1 MNIKNEYMYVGV
13 AVAFLTSI
21 GSAVYSYV
29 SGKKAKELNASLD
42 RRVDDALVSVE
53 RTGEQVTKKT
63 EETVSELNKRLDKKV
78 NGIADSLNVD
88 VPDAIVEE
96 ALKKAA
102 NRAAETA
109 IYKTSKDVLDEY
121 SVSVRSEVRKSVDL
135 AYANTKIDVKN
146 ELTRQI
152 SNVDISG
159 IKREIIE
166 DAKRKVEEE
175 LEEAIEKITDTF
187 EEELDDAKEKASEKF
202 DKELDSIS
210 TRFSSDLERGSKI
223 YKTLSDKLG
232 TA

>member
-1 MNIKNEYMYVGV
+1 MNIKNEYMYAGV
-13 AVAFLTSI
+13 AVAFLASI

-63 EETVSELNKRLDKKV
+63 EDTVSELNKRLDKKV

-88 VPDAIVEE
+88 VPDSIVEE

-175 LEEAIEKITDTF
+175 LEDAIEKITDTF

-210 TRFSSDLERGSKI
+210 TRFSNDLERGSKI

>member
-1 MNIKNEYMYVGV
+1 MKNEYMYIGIT
-13 AVAFLTSI
+13 AAFLTSV
-21 GSAVYSYV
+21 GSAVYAYV
-29 SGKKAKELNASLD
+29 SGKKAKELNVTLD
-42 RRVDDALVSVE
+42 RRVDDALLSVE
-53 RTGEQVTKKT
+53 KTGEMVTKKT
-63 EETVSELNKRLDKKV
+63 EETVSDLNKRLDKKV
-78 NGIADSLNVD
+78 DGIADSLDVD
-88 VPDAIVEE
+88 IPDAIVEE

-102 NRAAETA
+102 ERAATSA
-109 IYKTSKDVLDEY
+109 INKTSKDILDEY

-146 ELTRQI
+146 ELTRQM
-152 SNVDISG
+152 SNIDISG

-175 LEEAIEKITDTF
+175 LEEAMEKITDAF

-210 TRFSSDLERGSKI
+210 TRFSNDLERGSKI

-232 TA
+232 TV